1 MSPRRYCRPGQ
12 ATELLQMI
20 SEGSGATP
28 VGIFLLADG
37 FLDAA
42 RDTANTTRKMTDGPT
57 RLLCYHACELYLKAF
72 LRERGEDVETLR
84 AYGHDLGKM
93 LDSAKAKG
101 LLPSLQAER
110 AITRVVAQNDYV
122 RVRYMVVETEKDLA
136 ADEVL
141 RLAERI
147 RKAVR
152 HALQLDEY
160 GMPLRPPVA

>member
-1 MSPRRYCRPGQ
+1 
-12 ATELLQMI
+12 MI
-20 SEGSGATP
+20 PEASGATP

-42 RDTANTTRKMTDGPT
+42 RETAQTRRKATDGPT
-57 RLLCYHACELYLKAF
+57 RLLCYHSCELFLKAF
-72 LRERGEDVETLR
+72 LRERGEDIEILR

-101 LLPSLQAER
+101 LLPSRRVEK

-122 RVRYMVVETEKDLA
+122 RVRYMVVETDKDLA
-136 ADEVL
+136 SGDVL

-147 RKAVR
+147 RNAVR
-152 HALQLDEY
+152 HALHLDEF
-160 GMPLRPPVA
+160 GMPLDPSIS